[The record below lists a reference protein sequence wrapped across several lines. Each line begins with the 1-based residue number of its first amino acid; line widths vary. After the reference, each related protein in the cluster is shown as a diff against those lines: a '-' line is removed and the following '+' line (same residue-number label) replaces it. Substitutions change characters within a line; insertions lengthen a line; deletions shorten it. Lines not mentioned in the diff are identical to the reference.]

1 MKQFY
6 TAVILCYMYDGYSIK
21 KLRIDFELKNFNITN
36 KKLFTS
42 IIIQYSF
49 TSIFIYFN
57 NEEFVNLYSESKKV
71 IKSK

>member
-1 MKQFY
+1 
-6 TAVILCYMYDGYSIK
+6 MYDGYSIK